1 MTKFTIENRYRLY
14 EDDTGDYIEVG
25 PDVDGLNMVRLH
37 ANNIYFGKCDIT
49 FEPEVA
55 LKIAK
60 LLTKAAKDAIRQ
72 ESIDFPQ
79 KT

>member
-14 EDDTGDYIEVG
+14 EDNKGDYIEVG

-37 ANNIYFGKCDIT
+37 ADNTYFGKCDIT

-60 LLTKAAKDAIRQ
+60 LLTKAANDAIKQ
-72 ESIDFPQ
+72 QKIDFPDG
-79 KT
+79 